1 VREAS
6 SDFRDTLVEL
16 IDTSSEPMEHP
27 SPDRWIAYHRGELS
41 ADEEAVL
48 QEHLVRCRDCFDLSE
63 AAAAFARPDEE
74 PGTREELET
83 IALWRRLRPQL
94 DPASGPARQNVREIS
109 AGPPRRSSWRF
120 RLPSTLAASF
130 FVALVGM
137 TVWNVRQQSALEA
150 LRAAKPDALIVDFAD
165 AERLPTANDMT
176 LSTSTGP
183 WTLVFHP
190 PVELPVYRLA
200 LHDAATGRE
209 QWSYELQPDR
219 DLALTI
225 QLPEGLRPGS
235 YRLELTDGSGR
246 RVVETYLLRVT
257 EPGRGD

>member
-1 VREAS
+1 MREAS

-16 IDTSSEPMEHP
+16 IDTSPEPMEHP

-41 ADEEAVL
+41 ADEEAFL

-94 DPASGPARQNVREIS
+94 DPASGPSRQNVREIS
-109 AGPPRRSSWRF
+109 AGPLRRSSWRF
-120 RLPSTLAASF
+120 RLASTLAASF

-137 TVWNVRQQSALEA
+137 TVWNVR
-150 LRAAKPDALIVDFAD
+150 LRAPKPDSLIVDFAD
-165 AERLPTANDMT
+165 AERLPTANEMT
-176 LSTSTGP
+176 LSASTGP

-190 PVELPVYRLA
+190 PGELPVYRLA
-200 LHDAATGRE
+200 LRDAATGRE
-209 QWSYELQPDR
+209 QWSYELRLDR

-235 YRLELTDGSGR
+235 YRLELTDGSGG
-246 RVVETYLLRVT
+246 RVFQTHLLRVT